1 MRPGLDH
8 GPNDGNPTMKA
19 LKTLPLLIAGSL
31 ASPWVSASDDAFGRL
46 FHTPAERQRLDQPR
60 VEAHPAPVVTETIE
74 THPVRL
80 DGIVQRN
87 GGVTAVWV
95 DGKAVERNRAVASA
109 DGRSATVSL
118 PDGRQMLLLV
128 GESVQP
134 DGAR

>member
-1 MRPGLDH
+1 M
-8 GPNDGNPTMKA
+8 
-19 LKTLPLLIAGSL
+19 
-31 ASPWVSASDDAFGRL
+31 
-46 FHTPAERQRLDQPR
+46 
-60 VEAHPAPVVTETIE
+60 VTETIE

>member
-1 MRPGLDH
+1 
-8 GPNDGNPTMKA
+8 MKA
-19 LKTLPLLIAGSL
+19 LKTIPLLMAASL
-31 ASPWVSASDDAFGRL
+31 ASTWSTAADNGFGRL

-60 VEAHPAPVVTETIE
+60 AETPPPPVAAESIDSS
-74 THPVRL
+74 PVRL
-80 DGIVQRN
+80 DGIMRRN
-87 GGVTAVWV
+87 GGVAAVWV

-134 DGAR
+134 DARR